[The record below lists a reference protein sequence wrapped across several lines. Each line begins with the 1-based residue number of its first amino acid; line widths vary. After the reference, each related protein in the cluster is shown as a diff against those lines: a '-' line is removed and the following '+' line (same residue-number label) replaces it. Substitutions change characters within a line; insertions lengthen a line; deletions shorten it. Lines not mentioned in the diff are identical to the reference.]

1 MPPSC
6 VYPPF
11 LKTESRWDDTGYDVT
26 AYDVLTDFNEPNDTA
41 AAGGVIEV
49 LKFVFILFLF
59 LLFPNQKQTVYL
71 LGLLSGT

>member
-1 MPPSC
+1 MKAKSESLLIRCPPFF
-6 VYPPF
+6 YPPF

-49 LKFVFILFLF
+49 LQFVFFF
-59 LLFPNQKQTVYL
+59 STTSRQFTC
-71 LGLLSGT
+71 